1 MSMEFIRMAY
11 NVPCKRGGKVIYRG
25 RGTDEHGTITSAK
38 GAHLMIKLD
47 GESRPRRFHPTWA
60 LLYLP
65 EQA

>member
-25 RGTDEHGTITSAK
+25 RGTE
-38 GAHLMIKLD
+38 
-47 GESRPRRFHPTWA
+47 
-60 LLYLP
+60 